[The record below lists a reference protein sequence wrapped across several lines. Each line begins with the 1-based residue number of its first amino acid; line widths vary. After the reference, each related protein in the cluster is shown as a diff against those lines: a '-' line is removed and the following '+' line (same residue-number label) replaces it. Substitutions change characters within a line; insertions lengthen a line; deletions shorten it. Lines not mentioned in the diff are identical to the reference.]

1 VTDLATGVSDSGPR
15 VTGRGENGAM
25 TQPVEQSR
33 RRLDADA
40 DTARLAGRW
49 LVEAVAETGSTNADL
64 LVAAATGAP
73 AGMVLVA
80 ELQSGGRGR
89 LGRTWTSPAGAGLT
103 CSVLL
108 RPAPP
113 VPTWGWLP
121 LLTGLALSRTLG
133 SQARLKWPNDVLFGS
148 GGGKVAGIL
157 VQSAGSVQ
165 TGADAVVAGM
175 GLNVSTGRD
184 ELPVETATSLLLEGH
199 RELDRAELLV
209 EFLSRFDGLYT
220 AWQAHGGDAR
230 ASGLAEGY
238 RAACATL
245 GTEVSVEL
253 GSRTLLGT
261 AVDVDL
267 DGRLLVRPAGGGAAV
282 AVAAGD
288 VTHVRKNVR

>member
-1 VTDLATGVSDSGPR
+1 
-15 VTGRGENGAM
+15 M
-25 TQPVEQSR
+25 TEPVEQSR
-33 RRLDADA
+33 RPLDADA
-40 DTARLAGRW
+40 VTARLAGRW

-64 LVAAATGAP
+64 LAAAATGAP
-73 AGMVLVA
+73 AGTVLVA

-89 LGRTWTSPAGAGLT
+89 LGRSWTSPAGAGLT

-108 RPAPP
+108 RPVPP
-113 VPTWGWLP
+113 MPTWGWLP
-121 LLTGLALSRTLG
+121 LLTGLALARTLG
-133 SQARLKWPNDVLFGS
+133 SAARLKWPNDVLFGDD
-148 GGGKVAGIL
+148 GGKVAGIL
-157 VQSAGSVQ
+157 VQSGNSAR
-165 TGADAVVAGM
+165 ADDHAVVVGM

-184 ELPVETATSLLLEGH
+184 ELPVESATSLLLDGH

-209 EFLSRFDGLYT
+209 AFLGRFDGLYT

-230 ASGLAEGY
+230 ASGLADGY
-238 RAACATL
+238 RAGCATL

-261 AVDVDL
+261 ADGIDD
-267 DGRLLVRPAGGGAAV
+267 DGRLLVRPADGGAPV